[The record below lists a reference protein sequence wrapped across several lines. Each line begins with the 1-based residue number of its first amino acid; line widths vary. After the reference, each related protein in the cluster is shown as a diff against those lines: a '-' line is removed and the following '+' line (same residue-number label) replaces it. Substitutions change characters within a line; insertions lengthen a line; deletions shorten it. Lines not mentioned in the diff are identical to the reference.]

1 MAACGAPARSDLTA
15 LPEPKLRSSVIAL
28 CLGLVCLGAY
38 FANGRLLPP
47 AGDDVPAR
55 LIPFSILGFGT
66 MTLDPFREQV
76 YADPAH
82 YYVQERRSS
91 LVSLYP
97 VGAAIV
103 ALPVYVPC
111 YVWLR
116 ARGHDSPAWLFAAS
130 RLAAKLAAATIAAAC
145 AALLFLILR
154 RRVSAAMAAVI
165 TLAFGLGSGMWVIA
179 SQQLWQHGPGVLCIL
194 LGMLLLPR
202 QGPEGMAAAPA
213 TAGNAGATGGT
224 MGTTGAARSALMAAA
239 AGFFLAMAFAVRP
252 QNVFFLAA
260 GGAYLLLRGDDP
272 GQRRRSVLEFVLG
285 SALPVAAT
293 LAYSLYYFGTVLGGY
308 RLFLPHF
315 QPQVAL
321 AGMAGLLLSPNS
333 GLLVFSPAALLG
345 LWGMAA
351 ALRHWRQ
358 ELLLASFSAA
368 AVMYV
373 LLHASTITWA
383 GGGSF
388 GPRYMTEA
396 LPILALA
403 AGLVVPALPRWGRA
417 GALLLVLASVL
428 VEIDGAVCYPASGWH
443 ARMAAYP
450 GASWDFRHPML
461 LEDFR
466 TWLARRTSSSPP
478 EPAPL
483 PDSAFRVTW
492 QRVVWRK
499 MDWPAMRWVAT
510 GVLDG
515 LHPRERVLALVTL
528 RNAGDRVWPDAAAAD
543 PARSGIYAVRLAYR
557 WRRASVWG
565 PYEERAD
572 LREPLAAGQAAAVWI
587 PVIAPPEP
595 GAYLLQFDLVQEGIA
610 WFADKGADRLLLPA
624 RVNAP

>member
-1 MAACGAPARSDLTA
+1 M
-15 LPEPKLRSSVIAL
+15 
-28 CLGLVCLGAY
+28 CLGAY
-38 FANGRLLPP
+38 LANGRLLPP
-47 AGDDVPAR
+47 AGDDVPNR
-55 LIPFSILGFGT
+55 LIPFSILGYGT
-66 MTLDPFREQV
+66 LTLDPFREQV
-76 YADPAH
+76 NADPAH
-82 YYVQERRSS
+82 YYVEERRSS

-97 VGAAIV
+97 LGAAVV

-111 YVWLR
+111 YAWLR
-116 ARGHDSPAWLFAAS
+116 ARGHGSAAWLFAAS
-130 RLAAKLAAATIAAAC
+130 KLAGKLAAATIAAAC
-145 AALLFLILR
+145 AALLFLMLR
-154 RRVSAAMAAVI
+154 RRVSAATAAAI
-165 TLAFGLGSGMWVIA
+165 TLTFGLGSGMWVIA

-194 LGMLLLPR
+194 LGMWFLTLP
-202 QGPEGMAAAPA
+202 GSPAAADAATADAAAAPR
-213 TAGNAGATGGT
+213 AGW
-224 MGTTGAARSALMAAA
+224 AAA
-239 AGFFLAMAFAVRP
+239 AGFALGMAFAVRP

-260 GGAYLLLRGDDP
+260 GGAYLLLRGGDP
-272 GQRRRSVLEFVLG
+272 GRRRRSVLGFVLG
-285 SALPVAAT
+285 SAPPVAAT
-293 LAYSLYYFGTVLGGY
+293 LAYSLYNFGTVLGGY
-308 RLFLPHF
+308 SRFVPHL

-321 AGMAGLLLSPNS
+321 GGMAGLLLSPNR

-373 LLHASTITWA
+373 LLHASTTTWA

-388 GPRYMTEA
+388 GPRYLTEA

-403 AGLVVPALPRWGRA
+403 AGLVVPALPRWGKA
-417 GALLLVLASVL
+417 SALLLVLASVL
-428 VEIDGAVCYPASGWH
+428 VEIDGAVCYPASNWH
-443 ARMAAYP
+443 ARTAAYP
-450 GASWDFRHPML
+450 EASWDFRHPML
-461 LEDFR
+461 LEDLR
-466 TWLARRTSSSPP
+466 TWLARRTLSSPP
-478 EPAPL
+478 APVPL
-483 PDSAFRVTW
+483 PDSAFKVAW

-510 GVLDG
+510 GVLEG

-528 RNAGDRVWPDAAAAD
+528 RNAGDRAWPDAAAAD

-557 WRRASVWG
+557 WRRASGWR

-595 GAYLLQFDLVQEGIA
+595 GYYQLQFDLVQERIA
-610 WFADKGADRLLLPA
+610 WFADKGADQLLLPA
-624 RVNAP
+624 RINP

>member
-1 MAACGAPARSDLTA
+1 
-15 LPEPKLRSSVIAL
+15 
-28 CLGLVCLGAY
+28 VCLGAY

-76 YADPAH
+76 NADPAH

-91 LVSLYP
+91 LVSVYP

-130 RLAAKLAAATIAAAC
+130 KLAAKLAAATIAAAC
-145 AALLFLILR
+145 AALVFLMLR
-154 RRVSAAMAAVI
+154 RRLSAAMAAVI

-179 SQQLWQHGPGVLCIL
+179 SQQLWQHGPAVLCIL

-202 QGPEGMAAAPA
+202 QEPAGMAAAPA
-213 TAGNAGATGGT
+213 RAGNAGATD
-224 MGTTGAARSALMAAA
+224 GTTGAARSALMAAA
-239 AGFFLAMAFAVRP
+239 AGFFLGMAFAVRP
-252 QNVFFLAA
+252 QTVFFLAA

-272 GQRRRSVLEFVLG
+272 EQRRRSVLGFVLG
-285 SALPVAAT
+285 SAPPVAAT

-308 RLFLPHF
+308 RLFVPHF
-315 QPQVAL
+315 QPKVAL
-321 AGMAGLLLSPNS
+321 EGMAGLLLSPNS

-351 ALRHWRQ
+351 AFRRWRH

-368 AVMYV
+368 AAMYV

-388 GPRYMTEA
+388 GPRYLTEA

-428 VEIDGAVCYPASGWH
+428 VEIDGAVCYPASSWH
-443 ARMAAYP
+443 ARMVAYP

-478 EPAPL
+478 EPVPL
-483 PDSAFRVTW
+483 PDSAFSVTW

-515 LHPRERVLALVTL
+515 LHPRERVLALVTV
-528 RNAGDRVWPDAAAAD
+528 RNAGDRAWPDAAAAD

-557 WRRASVWG
+557 WRRVSGWG

-595 GAYLLQFDLVQEGIA
+595 GDYVLQFDLVQERIA

-624 RVNAP
+624 RVNPP